1 MNFHPSRSPRR
12 QNLVPVA
19 ACSCVLTLV
28 LGAGCQSGNA
38 SRNGTGSGQAAKGGQ
53 NGSSVLT
60 PVAMSSLRE
69 KAIGI
74 VEETASASDPALRAN
89 AAEAASY
96 LPARLRPVLEAAL
109 TDTNPGVRAVG
120 VFAVGKAKV
129 MPLSKQAAALTEDAV
144 PVVKA
149 SAIYAAIRT
158 GSTADRSPLADML
171 LHDPSA
177 STKRQAVDVL
187 GALEEPSARSLL
199 KAAAKERFPELPP
212 AQTRLLQLQIAAAL
226 VRLGDDSQR
235 PVVRAALY
243 PSQPDELEAA
253 VLAVQI
259 LGELE
264 DKEAA
269 AQLVSIAEY
278 KDRAGK
284 QYPPEVR
291 LAVAAAL
298 AQLGMPE
305 GSFVAEQYVSHP
317 SPMIRA
323 QVASVYGVTK
333 GKQNG
338 ARLAQLMDAPEP
350 QVRIAAAAAVLKS
363 LSRQ

>member
-1 MNFHPSRSPRR
+1 MMNS
-12 QNLVPVA
+12 LYPVKSGCLKVLPAA
-19 ACSCVLTLV
+19 ACVLSLLV
-28 LGAGCQSGNA
+28 SAGCQS
-38 SRNGTGSGQAAKGGQ
+38 
-53 NGSSVLT
+53 NGSSKK
-60 PVAMSSLRE
+60 PAAGGQSRSDGQNARAAMASVAVSSLRE
-69 KAIGI
+69 RAIQI
-74 VEETASASDPALRAN
+74 VEETASSPDASLRAN
-89 AAEAASY
+89 AAEAASH
-96 LPARLRPVLEAAL
+96 LPARLRSVLEGSLA
-109 TDTNPGVRAVG
+109 DQNPGVRAVG
-120 VFAVGKAKV
+120 AFAVGKAKV
-129 MPLSKQAAALTEDAV
+129 AALSKQAGALALDPV

-149 SAIYAAIRT
+149 CGIYAAIRT
-158 GSTADRSPLADML
+158 GAAADRSPLAEML
-171 LHDPSA
+171 LKDPSPSA
-177 STKRQAVDVL
+177 KRQAVDVL
-187 GALEEPSARSLL
+187 GGLEEPSAKSLL

-291 LAVAAAL
+291 LAVAASL

-317 SPMIRA
+317 APMVRA
-323 QVASVYGVTK
+323 QVAFVYGVTK
-333 GKQNG
+333 GRQNG
-338 ARLAQLMDAPEP
+338 ARLEQLLNAPEP

>member
-1 MNFHPSRSPRR
+1 MQPLTSKKLGR
-12 QNLVPVA
+12 LGLIPVA
-19 ACSCVLTLV
+19 ACSLAVIV
-28 LGAGCQSGNA
+28 NAGCQA
-38 SRNGTGSGQAAKGGQ
+38 
-53 NGSSVLT
+53 NGSARKPSEPPTTARAGGTSAAALT

-69 KAIGI
+69 RAIQV
-74 VEETASASDPALRAN
+74 VEETAASTDPSLRAN
-89 AAEAASY
+89 AAEAASH
-96 LPARLRPVLEAAL
+96 LPARLRPILAASL
-109 TDTNPGVRAVG
+109 TDQNPGVRAVG
-120 VFAVGKAKV
+120 AFAVGKAKV
-129 MPLSKQAAALTEDAV
+129 APLAAQAAALTQDPVA
-144 PVVKA
+144 VVKA

-158 GSTADRSPLADML
+158 GVGADRSPLAQML
-171 LHDPSA
+171 LTDPSA
-177 STKRQAVDVL
+177 STKRQAVEVL
-187 GALEEPSARSLL
+187 GGLEEPSARSLL

-226 VRLGDDSQR
+226 VRLGDDTQR

-291 LAVAAAL
+291 LAVAASL

-317 SPMIRA
+317 SPMVRA
-323 QVASVYGVTK
+323 QVAFVYGVTR
-333 GKQNG
+333 GRQNG
-338 ARLAQLMDAPEP
+338 ARLEQMLSAPEP

-363 LSRQ
+363 LARQ